1 MEDLVNR
8 VKGIVDICWDSFS
21 AKVGCGLITINK
33 EASMQL
39 QFAYLVKNTLD
50 LSVYNED
57 ETVELELETAIPVDG
72 RLRECDIVIQITK
85 GNIEVFL
92 PIEMKCYKEFASSGG
107 KRGAS
112 DIFMKDVYHDL
123 ELLEK
128 YKTQEKYISGIE
140 LVMSD
145 LERLVFPKT
154 KRGKKWDYDISQGK
168 TISNGINL
176 TTPIGGYETNIN
188 LKGSYAF
195 NWHQVNN
202 FYFLKLESND

>member
-1 MEDLVNR
+1 MEQLVNR
-8 VKGIVDICWDSFS
+8 VKDIVDFCWNSFS
-21 AKVGCGLITINK
+21 AKVGGGLITINK

-57 ETVELELETAIPVDG
+57 ESVELELETAIPVDG
-72 RLRECDIVIQITK
+72 RLRECDIVIQIIK
-85 GNIEVFL
+85 GKTELFL

-112 DIFMKDVYHDL
+112 DIFMKDVYQDL

-128 YKTQEKYISGIE
+128 YKTQDNYISGIE

-145 LERLVFPKT
+145 LERLVYPKT

-168 TISNGINL
+168 TISKGITL
-176 TTPIGGYETNIN
+176 TTPIGGNETFIK

-195 NWHQVNN
+195 NWEQIND
-202 FYFLKLESND
+202 FYFLKLISN